1 MRGRP
6 GARRN
11 DRGDRSFIEG
21 SDRWKRWPSFFYRLN
36 LTGRRWTRVSREYE
50 DDIDTTLTP
59 PRMQYGASACQ
70 RGKRNRLRYAGIA
83 TLSKYLQRLMYHS

>member
-11 DRGDRSFIEG
+11 DRGDRSFNEA
-21 SDRWKRWPSFFYRLN
+21 SDRWRRCPSIFHQLN
-36 LTGRRWTRVSREYE
+36 LAGRRWTTVSGEYE

-59 PRMQYGASACQ
+59 PGAQYGATQSKAE
-70 RGKRNRLRYAGIA
+70 RRERLSNAGFA
-83 TLSKYLQRLMYHS
+83 SLSKTLQRLIYHS